1 MAKFG
6 VLCASTAS
14 QYRCS
19 RWRGLWGVL
28 LVGMFL
34 SSLLYRPVAAQDTP
48 EAQFYYLLNRARL
61 SAGLPPLGQST
72 LLQQAAQRH
81 IQDMVANGVSSHTGS
96 DGSDYRQ
103 RIREANYR
111 AWDDGL
117 MVDEAIWIGLGDASD
132 AISWLLNDATLGP
145 LLADRRYREIGVA
158 YAADI
163 QGVHY
168 FVATFGARPGVLP
181 IFVNDGVSVTDS
193 PQVAVQL
200 TNEEAVPL
208 GEGTWMGKAIEVRL
222 STSPAFAGVPWQPWE
237 PLLPWTLGEAP
248 GEYAIYA
255 EFRDGANRTTV
266 AEAIIRLVA
275 PGEAPATPT
284 PGAAIVFKPDLVA
297 TSTPGGAV
305 ATTPRPTETPR
316 PMETSV
322 AGVAAETTGTPLPT
336 WTPLPLEDLEESVP
350 HSTDWALWIALALQG
365 LALLLGGA
373 VFLRRR

>member
-6 VLCASTAS
+6 VRCASTAI
-14 QYRCS
+14 RCRRN
-19 RWRGLWGVL
+19 RWRGLWGLL
-28 LVGMFL
+28 LVGMLL
-34 SSLLYRPVAAQDTP
+34 SSQLYCPVAAQDTP

-81 IQDMVANGVSSHTGS
+81 VQDMMANGVSSHTGS
-96 DGSDYRQ
+96 DGSDHRQ
-103 RIREANYR
+103 RIRAAGYR
-111 AWDDGL
+111 AWEDGL
-117 MVDEAIWIGLGDASD
+117 MVDEALWIGLGDAAD
-132 AISWLLNDATLGP
+132 AIAWLLNDAAYGP

-158 YAADI
+158 YASDI

-181 IFVNDGVSVTDS
+181 IFVNDGVAVTDL
-193 PQVAVQL
+193 PQVAVRL
-200 TNEEAVPL
+200 TNEEAIPL
-208 GEGTWMGKAIEVRL
+208 GEGAWMGKAIEVRL
-222 STSPAFAGVPWQPWE
+222 NTSPDFAGILWQPWE

-255 EFRDGANRTTV
+255 EFRDGANRTAV
-266 AEAIIRLVA
+266 AEAIVRLVA

-284 PGAAIVFKPDLVA
+284 PGAAIVFKPALVA

-305 ATTPRPTETPR
+305 AATPLPAETPL
-316 PMETSV
+316 PVETRV
-322 AGVAAETTGTPLPT
+322 AVGATGTPLPT
-336 WTPLPLEDLEESVP
+336 WTPLPLEDLEEREP
-350 HSTDWALWIALALQG
+350 QSTDWALWIALALQA
-365 LALLLGGA
+365 LALLLGVA